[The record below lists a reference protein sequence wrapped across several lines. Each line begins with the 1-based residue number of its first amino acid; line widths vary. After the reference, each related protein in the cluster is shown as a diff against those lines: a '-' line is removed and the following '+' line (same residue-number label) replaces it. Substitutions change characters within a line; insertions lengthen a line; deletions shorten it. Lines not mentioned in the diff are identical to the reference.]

1 MVDLFGQHQKIKSEL
16 DFAIASTIASSVFIG
31 GAAVEQFNERL
42 QQRLQVKHVIGS
54 ANGTDALQLAL
65 MALDLPQEAEV
76 IVPDFTFVAPA
87 EVVALLGYKPVFTKV
102 CNDTY
107 HIQAAEIEK
116 NISANTKVIIVVH
129 LFGQCAD
136 IQPILALAKKHN
148 IYVIEDTAQSLGAT
162 CQWQDG
168 SLHYAGTMGHIGTT
182 SFFPTKNLGGMGD
195 GGAVFTQDSH
205 LATRIQTLANH
216 GSVVK
221 YSYQSVGI
229 NSRLDSLQA
238 AILNVKLNYFDQYL
252 INRKTSATQYF
263 HHLSPCAFL
272 KLPKKNV
279 SRPSTFNQ
287 FTIQTPHRD
296 ALKTYLQTQGI
307 PSMVYYPSLLSSQQ
321 AFSKWNNQIAGETSL
336 HLCQSVLSLP
346 MHTELDEEQI
356 AFICKNVLLGLEKLT
371 ENKSTMH

>member
-1 MVDLFGQHQKIKSEL
+1 MVDLLGQHLKIKSEL
-16 DFAIASTIASSVFIG
+16 DLAISTTIASSVFIG
-31 GAAVEQFNERL
+31 GSAVEQFSERL
-42 QQRLQVKHVIGS
+42 QKLLNVNHVIGC

-65 MALDLPQEAEV
+65 MALDLPPDAEI

-116 NISANTKVIIVVH
+116 NITTNTRAIIVVH

-136 IQPILALAKKHN
+136 MQPILALAKKYN
-148 IYVIEDTAQSLGAT
+148 LYVIEDTAQSLGAT

-168 SLHYAGTMGHIGTT
+168 SKHYAGTMGHIGTT
-182 SFFPTKNLGGMGD
+182 SFFPTKNLGAMGD
-195 GGAVFTQDSH
+195 GGAVCTQDSH
-205 LATRIQTLANH
+205 FATRIKTLANH

-238 AILNVKLNYFDQYL
+238 AILNVKLTYFDQYL
-252 INRKTSATQYF
+252 ANRKMAAAQYLQY
-263 HHLSPCAFL
+263 LSNSELL
-272 KLPKKNV
+272 KLPKERINT
-279 SRPSTFNQ
+279 PSTFNQ

-296 ALKTYLQTQGI
+296 ALKKYLQTQGI
-307 PSMVYYPSLLSSQQ
+307 PSMVYYPSLLSSQP
-321 AFSKWNNQIAGETSL
+321 AFQKWNNQSMGQTSQD
-336 HLCQSVLSLP
+336 LCQSVLSLP
-346 MHTELDEEQI
+346 MHTELDQEQI

-371 ENKSTMH
+371 KQKSDV